1 MAHLL
6 PNEVAN
12 IAKMGLSH
20 QANTSSEEMEKVV
33 SQDAGVLKQGC
44 FGFGFSLFNFFEKG
58 FSV

>member
-1 MAHLL
+1 
-6 PNEVAN
+6 
-12 IAKMGLSH
+12 MGLSH